1 VIRPEF
7 LSILIAGQGE
17 PVFQEAR
24 APTTVELQGLLA
36 KIITRLMKMLTRHGY
51 LVEEQGMTYMAD
63 IDLDNPLKP
72 SRLLHVSNRRWA
84 ARRTQGAELVN
95 HLPSRRTRHASTV
108 RQCARLEP
116 ARGGALWR
124 RSARATRT
132 PVPLY
137 HAPRHCQRTAQA

>member
-1 VIRPEF
+1 M
-7 LSILIAGQGE
+7 LSDGVYRNTEGE

-24 APTTVELQGLLA
+24 APATVELQGLLA
-36 KIITRLMKMLTRHGY
+36 KIITRLMKMLARHGY

-63 IDLDNPLKP
+63 IDPDNPLKP
-72 SRLLHVSNRRWA
+72 LQA
-84 ARRTQGAELVN
+84 APCTYRIAFGPRAGQKGAELAN
-95 HLPSRRTRHASTV
+95 HLPWRRTRHASTV

-124 RSARATRT
+124 RSAPATRT